1 MEPPLGLLSSSA
13 IGSSGASNDENS
25 VSKAK
30 EVDKHQPD
38 LSSEEFSSPVEAELE
53 LGLGLSL
60 GSGISTGKGK
70 HSGWGERGKIL
81 TAKDFPSAISP
92 GGSSSS
98 SSARFSGRAAAVSG
112 VKRAA
117 EPVAHHGDSP
127 PPAVSQVVGWPPL
140 RAYRINSLVNQA
152 KNRKSGDEKDLLRS
166 NGVAEK
172 IHDGKNM
179 SATDTEKGPLGFV
192 KVYMDGVLIGRKVD
206 LNAHSCYGTLALML
220 EDMFFK
226 PAGSAPSSG
235 SSGDYDEQAP
245 KPSKLL
251 TGSSEFV
258 LTYEDKEGD
267 WLLVGDVPWKMFL
280 GSVKKLRIMRTS
292 EAKGLEVQDVKGR
305 SERNGM
311 KPI

>member
-1 MEPPLGLLSSSA
+1 MEPPLGLLGSTGIASA
-13 IGSSGASNDENS
+13 DGSSGASNDENS

-30 EVDKHQPD
+30 ELNNHQTD

-60 GSGISTGKGK
+60 GNGVSAGKGK
-70 HSGWGERGKIL
+70 HGVWGERGRIL

-98 SSARFSGRAAAVSG
+98 SSSSARFSGRPVAVSG

-117 EPVAHHGDSP
+117 EPVSHDGGSP
-127 PPAVSQVVGWPPL
+127 PPAVNQVVGWPPL

-152 KNRKSGDEKDLLRS
+152 KNQRAGDEKELLSLKNRS
-166 NGVAEK
+166 NGVSEK
-172 IHDGKNM
+172 IHDGKNT

-206 LNAHSCYGTLALML
+206 LNAHSCYETLALML

-226 PAGSAPSSG
+226 SPGSIPSTGLSG
-235 SSGDYDEQAP
+235 GQDEQSP
-245 KPSKLL
+245 KLSKLL

-267 WLLVGDVPWKMFL
+267 WLLVGDVPWRMFL

-292 EAKGLEVQDVKGR
+292 DAKGLGL
-305 SERNGM
+305 
-311 KPI
+311 

>member
-1 MEPPLGLLSSSA
+1 MEPPLGLLSSSG

-38 LSSEEFSSPVEAELE
+38 LSSEEFSSPVEAEPE

-70 HSGWGERGKIL
+70 HGGWGERGRIL

-98 SSARFSGRAAAVSG
+98 SSFARFSGRAAAVSG

-140 RAYRINSLVNQA
+140 RTYRINSLVNQA
-152 KNRKSGDEKDLLRS
+152 KNRKSGDEKELLRS

-172 IHDGKNM
+172 IHDDKNM

-226 PAGSAPSSG
+226 PTGSAPSSG
-235 SSGDYDEQAP
+235 SSGDYDEKAP

-280 GSVKKLRIMRTS
+280 DSVKKLRIMRTS
-292 EAKGLEVQDVKGR
+292 EAKGIGL
-305 SERNGM
+305 
-311 KPI
+311 